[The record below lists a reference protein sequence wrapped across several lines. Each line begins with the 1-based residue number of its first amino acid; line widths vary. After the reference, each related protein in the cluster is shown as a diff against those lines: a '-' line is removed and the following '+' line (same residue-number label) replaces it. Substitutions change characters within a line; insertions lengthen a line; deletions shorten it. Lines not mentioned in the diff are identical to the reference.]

1 LTCAIAD
8 VAKLA
13 HKKAAAT
20 VLNNRFIENFL
31 CD

>member
-1 LTCAIAD
+1 

-31 CD
+31 CDYQV